1 MKVKRFFAPDIR
13 QAIRMVKMEQGPD
26 AVILSNR
33 KVEGGVEIITAVDYD
48 ESLFHQ
54 EVQAPVR
61 EKAYSTG
68 AGRELPSGGTAQ
80 TPADPTPAAPVS
92 PPPRVAANNVTW
104 SQEPALIEMRQELK
118 SLRSLLENQLSDLA
132 WGDLAKNNPTHAE
145 LLQRLM
151 KMGLS
156 GTVCQQISGRLQRS
170 DSMEELWQ
178 QALDMLSHN
187 IKVTHNDIL
196 EHGGVVALIGP
207 TGVGKTTTVA
217 KLAARYAM
225 QHNPRDVAMISA
237 DSFRV
242 GAHDQLR
249 RLGKILNI
257 PVRTVANKDE
267 MHAALGDFYDRD
279 LVLIDTVGLGQRD
292 QRIAEQVDMLKS
304 DTSLIR
310 PYVVLSATSRL
321 SGMQEVLR
329 AYRASEPYGCILTK
343 LDEATSIGAGLSLL
357 IQNNMPASYITDGQ
371 RIPEDMHPAD
381 AVNLV
386 KRGVEIMNQ
395 HSPLLEDE
403 SLPLTLGRAYT
414 DVHVEYKN

>member
-13 QAIRMVKMEQGPD
+13 QAIRMVKLEQGPD

-33 KVEGGVEIITAVDYD
+33 KVEGGVEIVTAVDYD
-48 ESLFHQ
+48 ESAF
-54 EVQAPVR
+54 EREAPPPAPPA
-61 EKAYSTG
+61 KAYRT
-68 AGRELPSGGTAQ
+68 GTAGSGEAHEAPGR
-80 TPADPTPAAPVS
+80 PAPAA
-92 PPPRVAANNVTW
+92 AAQRVTW

-132 WGDLAKNNPTHAE
+132 WGDLARNNPMQAE

-156 GTVCQQISGRLQRS
+156 GTVCQQLSGRLS
-170 DSMEELWQ
+170 AAGSMEELWQ
-178 QALDMLSHN
+178 QALEMLSYN
-187 IKVTHNDIL
+187 IKVTGNDIL
-196 EHGGVVALIGP
+196 EHGGVVALVGP
-207 TGVGKTTTVA
+207 TGVGKTTTIA

-225 QHNPRDVAMISA
+225 AHGPRDVAMISA

-249 RLGKILNI
+249 RFGKILNI

-267 MHAALGDFYDRD
+267 MQTALSDFYDRD

-292 QRIAEQVDMLKS
+292 SRIAEQVEMLKS
-304 DTSLIR
+304 DNPLVR
-310 PYVVLSATSRL
+310 PYVVLSATARL
-321 SGMQEVLR
+321 SGMQEVIR
-329 AYRASEPYGCILTK
+329 AYRGAGPYGCILTK
-343 LDEATSIGAGLSLL
+343 LDEATSIGAGISVL
-357 IQNNMPASYITDGQ
+357 IQNHMPVSYLTDGQ
-371 RIPEDMHPAD
+371 KIPEDLQPAD
-381 AVNLV
+381 AATLV
-386 KRGVEIMNQ
+386 RRGVEIMNQ